1 MSSTDPEKYI
11 VESLKNYRSS
21 IDRLDA
27 ILVFTLAERFELTE
41 KVGKLKALN
50 NLAPSDG
57 KRENEQIERLEKL
70 SLEAGLDPVFAK
82 ELLRFIISEVIKN
95 HKNLQK

>member
-1 MSSTDPEKYI
+1 M
-11 VESLKNYRSS
+11 

-27 ILVFTLAERFELTE
+27 ILVFTLAERFKLTE

-50 NLAPSDG
+50 ILAPSDG

-70 SLEAGLDPVFAK
+70 SLESGLDPVFAK